1 MQASNALEDFLKNS
15 TVSVASSSAK
25 GAGDGNSSVHSTV
38 LGMRGPESAKPP
50 QFMVIILYLVVKS
63 ETNNQ
68 LTVGNHQLTK
78 NSLLAEKVN

>member
-38 LGMRGPESAKPP
+38 LCMRGPESAKPP
-50 QFMVIILYLVVKS
+50 QFMVKS